1 LKGQDLFAWENAQL
15 QKNHVNNTP
24 QFTVERSDMKKNVSS
39 RKKPGKKVSSP
50 DQSTSSSIIEVGN
63 QEEEIKLLNWNE
75 KKIILETMYRGG
87 SPVWVCKDLGVN
99 FSRYLKSFNEDTN
112 FRELVENAKAA
123 LSENIAFQL
132 FKTAMEGNVT
142 AQTNFLKLF
151 PPLSW
156 SSGNQTGGSIPG
168 SDEWIDKMS
177 DKELFQLAKEMDIH
191 VPEEFIDGSPD
202 S

>member
-1 LKGQDLFAWENAQL
+1 
-15 QKNHVNNTP
+15 
-24 QFTVERSDMKKNVSS
+24 MKKNVSS
-39 RKKPGKKVSSP
+39 RKKPGKKVSTP

-63 QEEEIKLLNWNE
+63 QEEEIKPLNWNE

-87 SPVWVCKDLGVN
+87 SPAWVCKDLGVD
-99 FSRYLKSFNEDTN
+99 FSRYLKSLDEDEI
-112 FRELVENAKAA
+112 FCQSIENAKVA

-156 SSGNQTGGSIPG
+156 SPGNQKGGSISG

-191 VPEEFIDGSPD
+191 VPEEFIDGSPNT
-202 S
+202 